1 MPKKTIEEI
10 VADIAKDLPKFPDG
24 RIDYTHA
31 KRSPVINAAVFY
43 GDELIIT
50 RRSDKLKFYPGLWN
64 GVSGF
69 IDEIKPIEQIVS
81 KELEE
86 ELGIEQGQ
94 IERIVTGELIERK
107 STKHDRVWMIYPV
120 LVELK
125 QKPVIKL
132 DWEHSEYAW
141 IRPDDLKNYEIL
153 SDFGEIVTQTLS
165 LRGT

>member
-1 MPKKTIEEI
+1 MIEEI
-10 VADIAKDLPKFPDG
+10 VADIAKDLPIFPDG

-43 GDELIIT
+43 GDELMIT

-94 IERIVTGELIERK
+94 IERIVIGDLIERK
-107 STKHDRVWMIYPV
+107 STKHDRVWMVYPI

-125 QKPVIKL
+125 EKPAIKL
-132 DWEHSEYAW
+132 DWEHSAYAW
-141 IRPDDLKNYEIL
+141 IKPEELKNYETL
-153 SDFGEIVTQTLS
+153 ADFEEVVARALN
-165 LRGT
+165 LRGIR